1 MRESRR
7 LTSSAN
13 QQGWTALPTRSLPL
27 AGCGGSAKIARTLA
41 FRVSP
46 SNGLGRNGMLA
57 FWLTISLMSAPDITN
72 TLIPGRSW
80 IRCAHRSV
88 PFSLGICT
96 SVITKSMGPGY
107 ETVI

>member
-1 MRESRR
+1 M
-7 LTSSAN
+7 
-13 QQGWTALPTRSLPL
+13 
-27 AGCGGSAKIARTLA
+27 LA
-41 FRVSP
+41 FR
-46 SNGLGRNGMLA
+46 
-57 FWLTISLMSAPDITN
+57 LTISLMSAPDITN